1 MTDERPATAWGS
13 IAVLFA
19 CGVVAA
25 MQMGR
30 TVAIPTL
37 LIESLGL
44 SLAALGWA
52 FSMITAVAAA
62 GGLLAGG
69 ALQRLG
75 IQRAMPFGLIWLSG
89 SIALGSF
96 ATTGGWMLAGR
107 ALEGVGYL
115 AIVVAAPTLMSVLAA
130 PKHRPVVLAI
140 WATFVPAGIFLG
152 SLLGGWVASELGWR
166 GWFRFNAGITL
177 GLAILVAM
185 WRFPLVD
192 EASPDGPSAARSRL
206 AAIKP
211 ALAPRPV
218 ALTLGFM
225 AAVVVGLSANAMLPA
240 YLVERFGF
248 GDDRVGALIALLP
261 IGSMIG
267 SVLLGA
273 WVAAARS
280 LWPVISLAI
289 VTAIACVALF
299 VVGAGA
305 ALVVGAGVV
314 LMAGHGALIAV
325 GFALVPQVARSRT
338 ELAAVNGLIVQLG
351 SLGNFLGPPAA
362 GAVGDVAGWP
372 AVGIGLAAT
381 ALATAAG
388 YAYVRRA
395 RPDRSTAPIAG

>member
-1 MTDERPATAWGS
+1 MTDQRSATAWGS
-13 IAVLFA
+13 IAVLFV

-37 LIESLGL
+37 LIDSLGL
-44 SLAALGWA
+44 SLTALGWA
-52 FSMITAVAAA
+52 FSLITAVASV

-69 ALQRLG
+69 ALQRFG
-75 IQRAMPFGLIWLSG
+75 IQRALPFGLIWLTG
-89 SIALGSF
+89 AIALGSF
-96 ATTGGWMLAGR
+96 APTGGWMLAGR

-115 AIVVAAPTLMSVLAA
+115 AIVVAAPTLISVLAT
-130 PKHRPVVLAI
+130 PKHRPVVLAV

-166 GWFRFNAGITL
+166 AWFQINAGITL
-177 GLAILVAM
+177 GLGILVAM
-185 WRFPLVD
+185 WRLPLTD
-192 EASPDGPSAARSRL
+192 DATAGGLSAARSRL

-240 YLVERFGF
+240 YLAERFGF
-248 GDDRVGALIALLP
+248 GDDRIGALVAPLP

-273 WVAAARS
+273 WVASARA
-280 LWPVISLAI
+280 LWPVIGLAV

-299 VVGAGA
+299 VIEAGA
-305 ALVVGAGVV
+305 ALAVGAGVV

-325 GFALVPQVARSRT
+325 GFALVPQVAHSRA

-362 GAVGDVAGWP
+362 GAIGDVAGWP
-372 AVGIGLAAT
+372 AVGICLAAT

-388 YAYVRRA
+388 YAYVRRS
-395 RPDRSTAPIAG
+395 RPNGTAAPL